1 SLTYPA
7 EELCISSVKSAKPVT
22 AYRPNHVVL
31 TPRPRR
37 NLSRADDEL
46 KSFQSC
52 LGWVCIDQSDATHA
66 MVYWSIFL
74 LCIHIAFHFILS
86 YAPTRYAY
94 GVMV

>member
-1 SLTYPA
+1 MEVTT
-7 EELCISSVKSAKPVT
+7 SSKIEPLLSSRASYT
-22 AYRPNHVVL
+22 SG
-31 TPRPRR
+31 
-37 NLSRADDEL
+37 LSRADDEL

-74 LCIHIAFHFILS
+74 LLCIHIAFHFILS